1 MVVENSKEF
10 ENDLKLRDFNINDNI
25 LIEAII
31 VHRGHRGQYYIEA
44 IQISEEI
51 EDGLF
56 APNLWTLQKQQRLQ
70 PFSPKQDG
78 VVQSGN
84 RTILLTKKSSLSSY
98 NILSSQDTVI
108 VNIQL
113 LLLSLIKDH

>member
-1 MVVENSKEF
+1 METPRTSIEVNFVVVENSKEF

-56 APNLWTLQKQQRLQ
+56 APNLWTLQ
-70 PFSPKQDG
+70 D
-78 VVQSGN
+78 N
-84 RTILLTKKSSLSSY
+84 EDYSLFHRNKTEWFKVETAHSC
-98 NILSSQDTVI
+98 
-108 VNIQL
+108 
-113 LLLSLIKDH
+113 